1 MVLAKLKTWVNRLT
15 NKQHNSA
22 PKVHQTKPSLTIL
35 EDRLVPAQII
45 WTGNGTNNL
54 WVNPKNWNL
63 NRVPAMDDQVIL
75 ASDPTVFD
83 PTSDTAKNTC
93 VLDRVNNIGLPL
105 RVDDYGKA
113 EYNVCVKNLLVGGP
127 NNAFTL
133 IVNNCTL
140 TVLSDSNPVPP
151 DPNSVVG
158 TLDFGKTFLR
168 NNATNY
174 NAGLVEIANGTIELK
189 DHAYLRTPV
198 LVMSPNWAWMNYP
211 SITTNGGLIFSSI
224 YPNTNTTNGPGNWSN
239 LIVGYVSTGNSL
251 AAIPVFT
258 VNDGYHQIVQASPSQ
273 NWMSGNTYPNS
284 WPKWDYTNPT
294 NNQYTNYGEIALSPG
309 AQRFEISPATGTL
322 EINQYVVSGKN
333 VFTGG
338 YTNNYTDL
346 TVTNITSKAAGNLNL
361 GSGLG
366 YRPGDNYD
374 KGRDFRLGSLK
385 VDTGLNLRSTSTN
398 NHVVY
403 TRDTQTYNAPVNFL
417 GNALFYFRSF
427 ANQKGITGDITFKDR
442 ITAQATGTGAKVFAN
457 LQVGTF
463 SSCVLATNGTINVAT
478 CNPAVIGTFR
488 FNTAVANNI
497 GQLVFENGTYEHDL
511 SKTALIVDQ
520 LFTLNNP
527 TYANNTQLTTKSGT
541 TVTGTSQVLIQITK
555 AQPNSSKLFY
565 RLSGTTKVKLLQ
577 GTTFPVGTTNYKISY
592 TANASGAPTGGN
604 NVSLY
609 T

>member
-1 MVLAKLKTWVNRLT
+1 MVLAKLKTWVNRLA

-83 PTSDTAKNTC
+83 PTSDTAKNVC

-309 AQRFEISPATGTL
+309 AQRIEISPATGTL

-346 TVTNITSKAAGNLNL
+346 TVTNITSKTAGNLNL

-463 SSCVLATNGTINVAT
+463 SSCVLATNGTINVAA

-520 LFTLNNP
+520 LFTLNNR
-527 TYANNTQLTTKSGT
+527 TYANNTQLKTIGSFTTPN
-541 TVTGTSQVLIQITK
+541 QVLIKITK

>member
-15 NKQHNSA
+15 GKQHSSA
-22 PKVHQTKPSLTIL
+22 PKVLRARPCLTAL

-83 PTSDTAKNTC
+83 PTSDTAKNVC

-113 EYNVCVKNLLVGGP
+113 EYNVVVKNLLIGGP
-127 NNAFTL
+127 NNAFTF
-133 IVNNCTL
+133 IVKNCTL
-140 TVLSDSNPVPP
+140 TVLSDSNPVPA

-158 TLDFGKTFLR
+158 TIDFGYTFLR

-174 NAGLVEIANGTIELK
+174 NSGLVEIANGTMELQ

-211 SITTNGGLIFSSI
+211 GITTTGGLIFSSI
-224 YPNTNTTNGPGNWSN
+224 YPSTNTTNGPGNWSN
-239 LIVGYVSTGNSL
+239 LIVGYVSTGNST
-251 AAIPVFT
+251 ATIPNFT

-273 NWMSGNTYPNS
+273 NWMSGNTYPNY

-294 NNQYTNYGEIALSPG
+294 DNQYVNYGEIALSPG

-346 TVTNITSKAAGNLNL
+346 TVTNITGKAGGNLNL
-361 GSGLG
+361 GSGIG
-366 YRPGDNYD
+366 SRPGDNYD
-374 KGRDFRLGSLK
+374 KGRDFLLGSFV
-385 VDTGLNLRSTSTN
+385 VDTGLNLRSTTTN

-417 GNALFYFRSF
+417 GNTLFYFRSF
-427 ANQKGITGDITFKDR
+427 AYQKGLTGDITFKDR
-442 ITAQATGTGAKVFAN
+442 ITAQATSTGAKVLAN
-457 LQVGTF
+457 IQVGTF
-463 SSCVLATNGTINVAT
+463 SSRVLQANGMITIAS
-478 CNPAVIGTFR
+478 CNPAVTGTFR
-488 FNTAVANNI
+488 FNSAVSNNI
-497 GQLVFENGTYEHDL
+497 GQLAFENGTYEHDL
-511 SKTALIVDQ
+511 AKVALVVDQ
-520 LFTLNNP
+520 LFTLNSKA
-527 TYANNTQLTTKSGT
+527 YANNTQLKTIGTFTTPNRVLIKITKS
-541 TVTGTSQVLIQITK
+541 
-555 AQPNSSKLFY
+555 QPNSSKLFY

-592 TANASGAPTGGN
+592 TANGTTGAATGGN
-604 NVSLY
+604 SVSLY